1 MYFLFFSA
9 SNQMLFARS
18 DAESAHWVQEEM
30 SFNAVFPFVPQK
42 IITRG
47 VRVGFID
54 PATLSFEV
62 FEIRNVQNIEP
73 DHYQQ
78 IKAEHIVIADLSDD
92 HIDNQEITN
101 KTPADALTTVLTG
114 TLWAVG
120 NVTASNVSS
129 CDISRGSVWDAVN
142 VIQQNWNVYIVPRVL
157 YDSTGITARY
167 LDVMPAGGTFRG
179 LRLSIDK
186 NMSDSAVTY
195 DDTDVLTAL
204 FGYGGSV
211 SVPHQGGE
219 DTTEQLTFENVVWAQ
234 TAAHPAKPAG
244 QKYIEWPEKTALYG
258 RNGRPRFGYYQNS
271 DITDAETLLQKTWEQ
286 LQATCEPKIS
296 ITGTVTDLKRLG
308 YVDAPMRLHDVAQ
321 IEISQ
326 TGEIFRR
333 EIIRLDVDLLDP
345 SATMP
350 EIGDYIPNIVYIQ
363 RRTEEQATGG
373 GGGGGGGRGQTKLE
387 AELKET
393 YTAWEKSDERIGM
406 IIGTVNGGYYV
417 KAGEIALAINK
428 SGQTGQY
435 ESTALINAD
444 HINISGTQTA
454 YTLAGD
460 LYHDASG
467 KLVITSAAGL
477 YVHRDEAGHTGT
489 FGVWDQDN
497 FQGGIIIQAINGDTQ
512 MTLKADKIDIQ
523 GVITAIEANAGW
535 FTQFDGHNGEFTGDL
550 TVDGVL
556 ESLDE
561 LRANKLLCTTLD
573 VDGQVYEEKNV
584 VIKSYDLSG
593 AHYFL
598 YSNSTTD
605 QTIRGNQ
612 YGYAVTQEHSQTIYY
627 LGRSASNGGS

>member
-1 MYFLFFSA
+1 MDFLFFTA
-9 SNQMLFARS
+9 AGQMLFARS

-47 VRVGFID
+47 ARVGFLD
-54 PATLSFEV
+54 PDTLRFEV

-92 HIDNQEITN
+92 HIDNLEITN
-101 KTPADALTTVLTG
+101 KTPTEALTAVLAG
-114 TLWAVG
+114 TLWQLDYVQ
-120 NVTASNVSS
+120 ASNISS
-129 CDISRGSVWDAVN
+129 CDISRGSVWDAIN
-142 VIQQNWNVYIVPRVL
+142 TIQRNWNVYVL
-157 YDSTGITARY
+157 PKVIIDGSGIIGRY
-167 LDVMPAGGTFRG
+167 LDVAPAGGTYRG

-219 DTTEQLTFENVVWAQ
+219 DTTEQLTFENVVWTQ

-244 QKYIEWPEKTALYG
+244 QKYIEWPEKTVLYG

-271 DITDAETLLQKTWEQ
+271 DITDGETLLQKTWEQ

-428 SGQTGQY
+428 SWQTGEY

-444 HINISGTQTA
+444 HVNISGNQTA

-460 LYHDASG
+460 MHHTADG

-535 FTQFDGHNGEFTGDL
+535 FTQFDGYNGEFTGDL
-550 TVDGVL
+550 TVDGIL
-556 ESLDE
+556 ESLNE

-573 VDGQVYEEKNV
+573 VDGQAYEEKNFV
-584 VIKSYDLSG
+584 HKTYTLSG
-593 AHYFL
+593 HYFL
-598 YSNSTTD
+598 YAADNTSHTPTGSVNGYVITGESST
-605 QTIRGNQ
+605 
-612 YGYAVTQEHSQTIYY
+612 TIYY
-627 LGRSASNGGS
+627 LGR

>member
-1 MYFLFFSA
+1 MDFLFFDA
-9 SNQMLFARS
+9 ANHMLFARS

-30 SFNAVFPFVPQK
+30 SVNAVFPFDPGKVL
-42 IITRG
+42 TRG
-47 VRVGFID
+47 LRLGFVD
-54 PATLSFEV
+54 PDTLLFEV

-101 KTPADALTTVLTG
+101 QTPADALTAVLTG

-120 NVTASNVSS
+120 NVTASNASS

-142 VIQQNWNVYIVPRVL
+142 VIQQNWNVYIVPRVTRNE
-157 YDSTGITARY
+157 TGITGRY
-167 LDVMPAGGTFRG
+167 LDVMPAGGTYRG

-219 DTTEQLTFENVVWAQ
+219 DTAEQLTFENVVWTQ

-258 RNGRPRFGYYQNS
+258 RNGRPRYGYYQNS

-444 HINISGTQTA
+444 HVRMAGTQNV

-460 LYHDASG
+460 LFHDANG
-467 KLVITSAAGL
+467 DLVIKSAGGL
-477 YVHRDEAGHTGT
+477 YVEKTEQGVTST
-489 FGVWDQDN
+489 FGVWDEN
-497 FQGGIIIQAINGDTQ
+497 SLTGGIIVQTINGDTQ
-512 MTLKADKIDIQ
+512 LTLKADKIDIQ
-523 GVITAIEANAGW
+523 GVIAAIEASAGW
-535 FTQFDGHNGEFTGDL
+535 FTQFDGYNGEFTGNL
-550 TVDGVL
+550 TVDGIL

-561 LRANKLLCTTLD
+561 LRAADLSCATLS
-573 VDGQVYEEKNV
+573 VDGQAYEEKNFV
-584 VIKSYDLSG
+584 HKTYTLSG
-593 AHYFL
+593 HYFL
-598 YSNSTTD
+598 YAADNTSHTPTGSVNGYVITGESST
-605 QTIRGNQ
+605 
-612 YGYAVTQEHSQTIYY
+612 TIYY
-627 LGRSASNGGS
+627 LGR

>member
-1 MYFLFFSA
+1 MDFLVFTA
-9 SNQMLFARS
+9 AGQMLFARS

-47 VRVGFID
+47 VRVGFLD
-54 PATLSFEV
+54 PDTLRFEV

-78 IKAEHIVIADLSDD
+78 IKAEHIVIAELSDE
-92 HIDNQEITN
+92 HIDSQEITD
-101 KTPADALTTVLTG
+101 KTPTEALTAVLAG
-114 TLWAVG
+114 TMWAVDY
-120 NVTASNVSS
+120 VTASNVSS
-129 CDISRGSVWDAVN
+129 CDISRGSVWDAIN
-142 VIQQNWNVYIVPRVL
+142 TIQQNWNVYVL
-157 YDSTGITARY
+157 PKVIIDGSGIIGRY
-167 LDVMPAGGTFRG
+167 LDVVPAGGTYRG

-219 DTTEQLTFENVVWAQ
+219 DTTEQLTFGNVVWTQ

-271 DITDAETLLQKTWEQ
+271 DITDGETLLQKTWEQ

-350 EIGDYIPNIVYIQ
+350 EIGDYIPDIVYIQ

-387 AELKET
+387 EELKET

-444 HINISGTQTA
+444 HVRMSGTQDV

-460 LYHDASG
+460 LFHDANG
-467 KLVITSAAGL
+467 DLVIKSAGGL
-477 YVHRDEAGHTGT
+477 YVQKTEQGVTST
-489 FGVWDQDN
+489 FGVWDEN
-497 FQGGIIIQAINGDTQ
+497 SLTGGIIVQTINGDTQ
-512 MTLKADKIDIQ
+512 LTLKADKIDIK
-523 GVITAIEANAGW
+523 GVIAAIEANAGW
-535 FTQFDGHNGEFTGDL
+535 FTQFDGYNGEFTGNL
-550 TVDGVL
+550 TVDGIL

-561 LRANKLLCTTLD
+561 LRAADLSCATLS
-573 VDGQVYEEKNV
+573 VDGQAYEEKNFV
-584 VIKSYDLSG
+584 HKTYTLSG
-593 AHYFL
+593 HYFL
-598 YSNSTTD
+598 YAADNTSHTPTGSVNGYVITGESST
-605 QTIRGNQ
+605 
-612 YGYAVTQEHSQTIYY
+612 TIYY
-627 LGRSASNGGS
+627 LGR

>member
-1 MYFLFFSA
+1 MDFLFFTA
-9 SNQMLFARS
+9 AGQMLFARS

-47 VRVGFID
+47 VRVGFLD
-54 PATLSFEV
+54 PDTLRFEV

-78 IKAEHIVIADLSDD
+78 IKAEHIAIAELSDD
-92 HIDNQEITN
+92 HINNQEITN
-101 KTPADALTTVLTG
+101 KTPAEALTAVLAG
-114 TLWAVG
+114 TLWQLGYVQ
-120 NVTASNVSS
+120 ASNISS
-129 CDISRGSVWDAVN
+129 CDISRGSVWDAIN
-142 VIQQNWNVYIVPRVL
+142 TIQQNWNVYVL
-157 YDSTGITARY
+157 PKVIIDGSGITGRY
-167 LDVMPAGGTFRG
+167 LDVMPAGGVYRG

-219 DTTEQLTFENVVWAQ
+219 DTTEQLTFENVVWTQ

-244 QKYIEWPEKTALYG
+244 RKYIEWPEKTALYG

-271 DITDAETLLQKTWEQ
+271 DITDGETLLQKTWEQ
-286 LQATCEPKIS
+286 LKATCEPKIS

-428 SGQTGQY
+428 SGQTGEY

-444 HINISGTQTA
+444 HVNISGNQTA

-512 MTLKADKIDIQ
+512 LTLKADKIDIQ
-523 GVITAIEANAGW
+523 GVIAALEASAGW
-535 FTQFDGHNGEFTGDL
+535 FTRFDGHDGEFTGDL
-550 TVDGVL
+550 TVDGKL
-556 ESLDE
+556 ESITE
-561 LRANKLLCTTLD
+561 LQANKLLCTTLD
-573 VDGQVYEEKNV
+573 VNGQVYEEKNFV
-584 VIKSYDLSG
+584 HKTYTLSG
-593 AHYFL
+593 NYFL
-598 YSNSTTD
+598 YAADNTSHTPTGSVNGYVITGESST
-605 QTIRGNQ
+605 
-612 YGYAVTQEHSQTIYY
+612 TIYY
-627 LGRSASNGGS
+627 LGR